1 MSKTAFMLWLALLS
15 LVVGVSP
22 ARANKQ
28 YGPGVTDTQITIG
41 GTVPYSGP
49 VSVAGDIGRT
59 QLAFFRMINDH
70 GGVNGRK
77 IHFISLDD
85 GYSPP
90 KTFEQTRKLV
100 EEEHVLLIFGTVGT
114 PTNMAIRKYLNIKKV
129 PQLFISSGA
138 SEFGDPQTYPWT
150 MGFQPNYRSEGAIYG
165 RYILDTIKNA
175 KLAILYQNDDFG
187 KDYLSGIK
195 LGLGNEASKLIV
207 QTASY
212 EVSEPTVDSQVIALH
227 GSSANV
233 FLNASTP
240 KFSAQAIRQAYDIG
254 WHPTQF
260 LDNLSTSI
268 SSTLVQAGVKKAVG
282 IISANYLKEPSD
294 PAWANDKDVRD
305 YLAFMK
311 KYAPG
316 IDAQEH
322 FALQGYV
329 TAEALVQVLKQCGN
343 DLTREN
349 VMKQAAN
356 LKNLELPMLLPGI
369 LVNTSPTRFYPV
381 EQEELMKFNGKT
393 WVRFGKVFDAS

>member
-1 MSKTAFMLWLALLS
+1 MLWLALLS

-138 SEFGDPQTYPWT
+138 SGFGDPQNYPWT

-343 DLTREN
+343 DLTRAN

>member
-138 SEFGDPQTYPWT
+138 SGFGDPQNYPWT